1 MLPRDIGAL
10 AVWLRDLRKQFPDR
24 PIVAFADNFHHYDCR
39 QGGPSEGEG
48 KVQYLARYAKDLAIR
63 HHATLIM
70 TMELPMWAL
79 KPGVRPR
86 ISTLKGSTAMAYEA
100 SANIGVYNDLKDFG
114 SKSMLVW
121 EDKNELE
128 EYELPDGTKQKR
140 PVKKPVI
147 ELVFDKSKIFKGFD
161 GTTTIWTLEA
171 GVIKSARPGRRHATS
186 GWRGPEPTACAPLR
200 IPTTTWRGFCLA
212 PGRGGPSET
221 RAARPPAQPQCT
233 RN

>member
-114 SKSMLVW
+114 QKSMLVW

-161 GTTTIWTLEA
+161 GTIYYHLDPGSGRYQECPPWAQARYERLARA
-171 GVIKSARPGRRHATS
+171 GADRLCAAPHSDDDLAGFLFGPRAWRP
-186 GWRGPEPTACAPLR
+186 
-200 IPTTTWRGFCLA
+200 F
-212 PGRGGPSET
+212 
-221 RAARPPAQPQCT
+221 
-233 RN
+233 